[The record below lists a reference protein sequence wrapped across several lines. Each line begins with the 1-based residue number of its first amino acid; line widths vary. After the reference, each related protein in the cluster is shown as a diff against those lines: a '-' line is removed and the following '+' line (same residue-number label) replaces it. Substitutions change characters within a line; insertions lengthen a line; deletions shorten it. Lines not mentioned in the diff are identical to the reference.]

1 MDKPFFSQKVLAL
14 SFLMAMSMVAVE
26 VVSWVSIF
34 SFAVLLWKFGSE
46 RWGWKPLGRRT
57 TGVLSV
63 LLLLQVLFEYR
74 TLVGQ
79 EPAYTFLLGLSALRV
94 MDYRNERDHRFL
106 VMLGFVLI
114 SVKALFNLDIY
125 WVLPSIFSF
134 FGFWFSLL
142 PQGLPGRGRFL
153 FRIFLLSLP
162 LMAVLFFAFPR
173 VVMPWAMSRGSTYGE
188 IGFSDQMNPGKVAEL
203 AGSTVMVFR
212 ARIDDTPL
220 KTSEELYWRG
230 SVLGNSRGLSWRP
243 QRTNLKAVKEDV
255 PKGSFYEVALE
266 PTSQNY
272 LFTLNGTENVEL
284 ETGSVIPLQSGLF
297 RATRPL
303 FNTTVYRALF
313 NPNYIDQELPTESDL
328 QIPTL
333 SGRVAEWVER
343 IKREYPKPEE
353 RVEELKNLFAET
365 GFFYT
370 LNPGVYSA
378 NDLEEFLFDRKRG
391 FCEHFAGAY
400 GTLARA
406 LEIPARVVVG
416 YQGGL
421 YNPWGDFWK
430 VAHKDAHAWVEIF
443 HNGQWM
449 QIDPTRWVAPLRLVI
464 GATSFF
470 ALSEE
475 DQRAFA
481 RDISWKPQVSSDLL
495 LWDQMTFWIDDLN
508 YRWTYFL
515 IDFDRSAQKSLL
527 QEVLNDKTRFLIFAI
542 VGAILLTLLVR
553 FLSFGRESTS
563 ESKRLL
569 QMVEAW
575 GKKHHVPR
583 NVSEPPL
590 TYLKRLEDK
599 YPNLSQVLD
608 DIGRHYDQQSYRQTP
623 YLGDSKKLEQLWKT
637 EASKV

>member
-1 MDKPFFSQKVLAL
+1 MDKPFFSQKILAT
-14 SFLMAMSMVAVE
+14 SFLLAMSMVAVE
-26 VVSWVSIF
+26 VVSWVSVF
-34 SFAVLLWKFGSE
+34 SFVVLLWKFGSE
-46 RWGWKPLGRRT
+46 RWSWKPWGRRT

-106 VMLGFVLI
+106 VLLGFVLI

-125 WVLPSIFSF
+125 WVLPSLFSF
-134 FGFWFSLL
+134 FGFWFAML
-142 PQGLPGRGRFL
+142 PQGHPGRARYL
-153 FRIFLLSLP
+153 ARVFLLSLP
-162 LMAVLFFAFPR
+162 LMAILFFAFPR

-203 AGSTVMVFR
+203 AGSTAMVFR
-212 ARIDDTPL
+212 ARIADTPL

-243 QRTNLKAVKEDV
+243 QRTNLKAVNEKV
-255 PKGSFYEVALE
+255 PGGSYYEVALE

-272 LFTLNGTENVEL
+272 LFTLSGTENVEL
-284 ETGSVIPLQSGLF
+284 EAGSVIPLQSGLF

-313 NPNYIDQELPTESDL
+313 NPNYVDLEAPSEADL
-328 QIPTL
+328 QVPSL
-333 SGRVAEWVER
+333 AGRVGEWVER
-343 IKREYPKPEE
+343 IKREYPSPEE
-353 RVEELKNLFAET
+353 RLEQLKNLFAET

-378 NDLEEFLFDRKRG
+378 NDLEEFLFVRKRG

-443 HNGQWM
+443 HNDQWM
-449 QIDPTRWVAPLRLVI
+449 QVDPTRWVAPLRLVI

-470 ALSEE
+470 SLSEE

-481 RDISWKPQVSSDLL
+481 RDISWKPQASSDLL
-495 LWDQMTFWIDDLN
+495 IWDQMTLWVDDLN

-527 QEVLNDKTRFLIFAI
+527 QEILNDKTRYI
-542 VGAILLTLLVR
+542 VLTIVLMTLLVLLVR
-553 FLSFGRESTS
+553 FLSFNRKSQS
-563 ESKRLL
+563 EAQRLL
-569 QMVEAW
+569 FMVEEW
-575 GKKHHVPR
+575 GKKQRAPR
-583 NVSEPPL
+583 NINEPPL
-590 TYLKRLEDK
+590 SYLKRLETRF
-599 YPNLSQVLD
+599 PQLRQVLD
-608 DIGRHYDQQSYRQTP
+608 DIGRIYDQQSYRQLPITADTKR
-623 YLGDSKKLEQLWKT
+623 LKKAWKT
-637 EASKV
+637 ETSKV

>member
-1 MDKPFFSQKVLAL
+1 MDKSFFSQKVLAT
-14 SFLMAMSMVAVE
+14 SFLLAMTMVAVE
-26 VVSWVSIF
+26 VGSWVSLF
-34 SFAVLLWKFGSE
+34 SFVVLLWKFGSE
-46 RWGWKPLGRRT
+46 KWRWKPLGRRT

-125 WVLPSIFSF
+125 WILPSLLSF

-142 PQGLPGRGRFL
+142 PQTLPGRGLFL
-153 FRIFLLSLP
+153 VRIFLLSIP
-162 LMAVLFFAFPR
+162 LMAALFFAFPR
-173 VVMPWAMSRGSTYGE
+173 VVMPWAMSRGSNYGE

-203 AGSTVMVFR
+203 AGSTAMVFR
-212 ARIDDTPL
+212 ARINETPL

-243 QRTNLKAVKEDV
+243 QRTNLKAVTEAV
-255 PKGSFYEVALE
+255 PNGSYYEVALE

-272 LFTLNGTENVEL
+272 LFTLDGTENVEL
-284 ETGSVIPLQSGLF
+284 EVGSVIPLQSGLF

-303 FNTTVYRALF
+303 FNTTVYRGLF
-313 NPNYIDQELPTESDL
+313 NPRYVDREVPTESDL
-328 QIPTL
+328 QIPRLT
-333 SGRVAEWVER
+333 GKVAEWVEL
-343 IKREYPKPEE
+343 IKRDYPSPEE
-353 RVEELKNLFAET
+353 RIEQLKALFSET

-378 NDLEEFLFDRKRG
+378 NDLEEFLFVRKRG

-406 LEIPARVVVG
+406 LEIPARVIVG

-430 VAHKDAHAWVEIF
+430 VAHKDAHAWVEIYQ
-443 HNGQWM
+443 NEQWV
-449 QIDPTRWVAPLRLVI
+449 QVDPTRWVAPLRLVI

-481 RDISWKPQVSSDLL
+481 REISWKPPTSSDLM
-495 LWDQMTFWIDDLN
+495 LWDQVTFWMDDLN

-527 QEVLNDKTRFLIFAI
+527 QDILNDKIRYLILGFAFLI
-542 VGAILLTLLVR
+542 LLGVLVR
-553 FLSFGRESTS
+553 FFSLGRRS
-563 ESKRLL
+563 ESESQRLL
-569 QMVEAW
+569 LMVEVW
-575 GKKHHVPR
+575 GEKHQIPR
-583 NVSEPPL
+583 NVGEPPL
-590 TYLKRLEDK
+590 TYLRRLEAQF
-599 YPNLSQVLD
+599 PILSRVLAS
-608 DIGRHYDQQSYRQTP
+608 IGRTYDQQSYQQVQPSVDT
-623 YLGDSKKLEQLWKT
+623 KKLQKLWKT
-637 EASKV
+637 ESSKI